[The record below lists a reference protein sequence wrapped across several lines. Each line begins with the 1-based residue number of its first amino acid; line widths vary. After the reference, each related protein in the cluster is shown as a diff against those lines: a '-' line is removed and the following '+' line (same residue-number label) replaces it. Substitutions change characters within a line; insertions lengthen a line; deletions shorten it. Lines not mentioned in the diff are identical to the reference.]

1 MSGTTREVYV
11 SVDVETAGPNSH
23 SYALLSIGACLLD
36 MPEAAFYIELQP
48 IQDAAMPDALAI
60 TGLSMQCLKEEVDG
74 YPDPYFQE
82 VYLEA
87 ESIPIFSKLAR
98 HVSSDA
104 LDEYVSQLQKEVKKY
119 VTRDL
124 NYGKAAKRMYNIF
137 RLTGRY
143 EEAAFVRELFDEPA
157 TLLYQVWSLIR
168 TIDDVIRE
176 ESNLPMQTVISQ
188 ADQLILSV
196 IEVLEGEQESEIVR
210 LLLL

>member
-36 MPEAAFYIELQP
+36 TPEVAFYIELQP

-87 ESIPIFSKLAR
+87 ESIPIFSQTCQACFLR
-98 HVSSDA
+98 C
-104 LDEYVSQLQKEVKKY
+104 
-119 VTRDL
+119 
-124 NYGKAAKRMYNIF
+124 F
-137 RLTGRY
+137 GRIC
-143 EEAAFVRELFDEPA
+143 VPA
-157 TLLYQVWSLIR
+157 TKGSKKVCH
-168 TIDDVIRE
+168 T
-176 ESNLPMQTVISQ
+176 
-188 ADQLILSV
+188 
-196 IEVLEGEQESEIVR
+196 
-210 LLLL
+210 